1 MPTVFRSRLRFT
13 LRLLTA
19 GMALSLLGCR
29 DRLTQVEQA
38 NAANTLLIANGSE
51 PADLDPHVI
60 TGSPESRIV
69 LGLFEGLTRYEP
81 TTLEPLPAVAE
92 RWELAADKITYTF
105 FLRQNA
111 KWSDGVPVTA
121 HNFVA
126 AFHRILAPEIA
137 SENAQA
143 LFYMAGAADFHEGR
157 ITDPDSIGCRAI
169 DDHTLEI
176 TLARPT
182 PFFVNLLSSRSW
194 VPLPVHV
201 LKQYDAMRRK
211 GTRWT
216 RIENIVGNGPFV
228 LTEWVP
234 NQVLTIS
241 RSPTYWDRKS
251 VGVDHVKFLPIESE
265 TAEEAAYRAGQVHLT
280 TAVPLSKV
288 DIYRE
293 ESPDELRISPLSGV
307 YYYSF
312 NTTRPPLNDPRV
324 RQALALA
331 IDREAIIQK
340 VTRAG
345 ETPARH
351 FTPDGIRGYV
361 STVEDM
367 TLELDR
373 ARALLTAAG
382 YPGGD
387 GFPPLTLLYNT
398 AENHRTIAE
407 AVQQMWQRELGVDI
421 QLENQEWRVY
431 IDNTH
436 NGNFDICRNGYVV
449 APNDPT
455 SFLQSLT
462 TGHGF
467 NVSKWS
473 NATYN
478 KLYTASLEELDSAK
492 RAKIFHQMEKLA
504 FDEMPVAPIYH
515 YTNKYLI
522 RPEVKNWTDNMFNIF
537 SLREVRLEP

>member
-143 LFYMAGAADFHEGR
+143 LFYMEGAADFHEGR

-280 TAVPLSKV
+280 TAVPLS
-288 DIYRE
+288 
-293 ESPDELRISPLSGV
+293 
-307 YYYSF
+307 
-312 NTTRPPLNDPRV
+312 
-324 RQALALA
+324 
-331 IDREAIIQK
+331 
-340 VTRAG
+340 
-345 ETPARH
+345 
-351 FTPDGIRGYV
+351 
-361 STVEDM
+361 TVEDM

-473 NATYN
+473 NATYD

-492 RAKIFHQMEKLA
+492 RAKIFHHMEKLA

-537 SLREVRLEP
+537 PLREVRLEP